1 MQRSGRLGDCV
12 ATGCLHGLERRRA
25 KGIIAME
32 YGVILLIAIVS
43 YSASQ
48 HRLDSKAAKLQHG
61 NDEERQLAGELR
73 DISRQIDQGK
83 YFYR

>member
-1 MQRSGRLGDCV
+1 
-12 ATGCLHGLERRRA
+12 
-25 KGIIAME
+25 ME
-32 YGVILLIAIVS
+32 YLVIIGVILLIVIVS

>member
-1 MQRSGRLGDCV
+1 MGDCV

-32 YGVILLIAIVS
+32 YLVIIGVILLIAIVS

-48 HRLDSKAAKLQHG
+48 HRFDSKAAKLQHG

>member
-1 MQRSGRLGDCV
+1 MRKSRSGSIRLDNV
-12 ATGCLHGLERRRA
+12 SV
-25 KGIIAME
+25 II
-32 YGVILLIAIVS
+32 GVILLIAIVS